1 MWCSPPTVITL
12 CLLELPGFAEST
24 FRSGFGRPVTTPQ
37 GMIGFDDG
45 RRFRRSGSRMRSH
58 LVNALREPIGA
69 DNTRTDFALA
79 A

>member
-1 MWCSPPTVITL
+1 MTIS
-12 CLLELPGFAEST
+12 
-24 FRSGFGRPVTTPQ
+24 Q

-45 RRFRRSGSRMRSH
+45 RGFRRSGSRMHSH

>member
-1 MWCSPPTVITL
+1 MAQSSDTGRP
-12 CLLELPGFAEST
+12 LPARLVWPFEGV
-24 FRSGFGRPVTTPQ
+24 FREASGLPVTTAQ

>member
-1 MWCSPPTVITL
+1 
-12 CLLELPGFAEST
+12 
-24 FRSGFGRPVTTPQ
+24 
-37 GMIGFDDG
+37 MIGFDDG
-45 RRFRRSGSRMRSH
+45 RGFRRSGSRMRSH